1 MKNVNDMTR
10 AQAERAI
17 AQGANP
23 ELFEGHKNYHVRYK
37 ALRKQGKLAGGNP
50 DLMLDLAKRVR
61 PNHTARLDAFFAS
74 LAKVF
79 ALKAE

>member
-1 MKNVNDMTR
+1 MKNVNEMTR

-17 AQGANP
+17 AAGANP

-50 DLMLDLAKRVR
+50 TLMADLAKRVR
-61 PNHTARLDAFFAS
+61 PNHTARLDEFFKTLGKLFS
-74 LAKVF
+74 M
-79 ALKAE
+79 KAE